1 MRKLAKLFT
10 CQSRQIANNSVF
22 VCFAFIQHS
31 GTVCTNSMVWWVPNS
46 HIHTCNWAGKRSLV
60 WENVMGPPNSPG
72 VVLKDLPGHFLLSST
87 CRDVGRIGQVLDHG
101 AVGVFSWG
109 FSRDPQPGGLSTSVD
124 RGATQHHGTRL
135 SAEARWPEELVV
147 AAPGHPNP
155 GGLDLMV
162 SSLGTWKPL
171 IDFCHC
177 FASPSWG
184 SYWNTSSWT
193 VIKLARVVSFNQQ

>member
-31 GTVCTNSMVWWVPNS
+31 GTVCTNSMMWWVPNS

-60 WENVMGPPNSPG
+60 CENVMGPPNFPG

-124 RGATQHHGTRL
+124 HGAWKQWSHPAPWDKAQCR
-135 SAEARWPEELVV
+135 SEV
-147 AAPGHPNP
+147 A
-155 GGLDLMV
+155 
-162 SSLGTWKPL
+162 
-171 IDFCHC
+171 
-177 FASPSWG
+177 
-184 SYWNTSSWT
+184 
-193 VIKLARVVSFNQQ
+193 